1 MTPGVF
7 KLKNLDIS
15 LVKCQFQGVHWKD
28 KVKLSSKL
36 SLDTKID
43 EVLP

>member
-1 MTPGVF
+1 MTTGVF
-7 KLKNLDIS
+7 KLKNQDFS
-15 LVKCQFQGVHWKD
+15 LVKYWFQGLHWKD